1 LPYGLEV
8 WHDGVKMLR
17 VVWAEDGALAV
28 SHFIRGAWED
38 DTLVL

>member
-8 WHDGVKMLR
+8 WHDGVKMLS
-17 VVWAEDGALAV
+17 VVRAEDGASAV
-28 SHFIRGAWED
+28 SQFIRGVWED